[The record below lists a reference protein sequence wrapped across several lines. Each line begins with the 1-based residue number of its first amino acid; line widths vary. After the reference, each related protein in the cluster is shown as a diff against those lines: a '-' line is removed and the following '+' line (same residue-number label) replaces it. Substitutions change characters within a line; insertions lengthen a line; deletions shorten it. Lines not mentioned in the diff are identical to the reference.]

1 LLLQC
6 FSASALYCP
15 LCLLILACDQARRA
29 VLGQPTG
36 RPEMAASSGEK
47 KLQERVPVRHTAW
60 MLANLVVLFLL
71 LALLARRAAAL
82 MQHGAGAGA
91 AWSAALVCEVWFTL
105 MWLLDMNA
113 KWSPARFDTYPENL
127 AERIDE
133 LPAVDMFVTTAD
145 PVLEPP
151 LVTVNTV
158 LSLLAVDYPAAGDKL
173 ACYVSDDGCSPVTF
187 YALRE
192 ATGFASMWVP
202 FCRRHSVA
210 VRAPFRYFSS
220 TPEFGTANHKFLE
233 DWTITKSAY
242 EKLVRRIEDA
252 DERSLL
258 RHGGSDFAEFLDIEH
273 MNHPAII
280 KILWDNSKSRTGE
293 EFPRLIYVSREKSPG
308 YHHHYKA
315 GAMNVL
321 ARVSAVMT
329 NAPIMV
335 NVDCDMFVNNPKAF
349 THAMCLLLGFDDD
362 MYSGFV
368 QAPQMFYG
376 GLKDDPFGNRMEVS
390 FKKMGVGI
398 AGLQGFFYAGTGC
411 FHRRKVIYGMAP
423 DSIGAGRGVTTGLPS
438 YKELQNRFGSSNE
451 LIESARN
458 TISGNQ
464 SAKPIANS
472 RSEVAKEVAACNYED
487 GTRWGQE
494 VGWVYG
500 SMTEDILTGQR
511 IHAAG
516 WRSALMETEPPA
528 FLGCAPIGGPASL
541 TQFKRWA
548 TGLFEILVSK
558 NNPILAATFR
568 RLQFRQCLA
577 YLMVYLWPVKAPFEL
592 CYALL
597 GPYCLLT
604 NRSFLPKASE
614 DGFSI
619 PVALFLTHITYG
631 FMEFMECGLS
641 ARAWWNN
648 YRMRRIT
655 AASACLLAFLAV
667 PLTTLGLSKTVFEVT
682 PKDESTPDGD
692 DGSTGNKADPGRFTF
707 DASPVFIPVTALAML
722 SIVAIAVG
730 LWRQV
735 SGAAKGGASG
745 GGPGIG
751 EFMSCAWL
759 LLCFLPFV
767 RGLVGK
773 GSYGIPWGV
782 KLKAGLLVAMFL
794 HFSKGN

>member
-1 LLLQC
+1 
-6 FSASALYCP
+6 
-15 LCLLILACDQARRA
+15 
-29 VLGQPTG
+29 
-36 RPEMAASSGEK
+36 
-47 KLQERVPVRHTAW
+47 
-60 MLANLVVLFLL
+60 
-71 LALLARRAAAL
+71 
-82 MQHGAGAGA
+82 
-91 AWSAALVCEVWFTL
+91 
-105 MWLLDMNA
+105 MNA
-113 KWSPARFDTYPENL
+113 KWSPVRFNTYPENL

-192 ATGFASMWVP
+192 ATGFRP
-202 FCRRHSVA
+202 H
-210 VRAPFRYFSS
+210 
-220 TPEFGTANHKFLE
+220 FGSANHKFLE
-233 DWTITKSAY
+233 DWTIMKSAY

-252 DERSLL
+252 DARSLL
-258 RHGGSDFAEFLDIEH
+258 HHGGREFAEFLDIEH

-280 KILWDNSKSRTGE
+280 KILWDNSKSRIGE
-293 EFPRLIYVSREKSPG
+293 ELFPRLIYVSREKSPG

-321 ARVSAVMT
+321 VRVSAVMT

-349 THAMCLLLGFDDD
+349 THAMCLLLGFDDE
-362 MYSGFV
+362 MHSGFV
-368 QAPQMFYG
+368 QAPQRFYG
-376 GLKDDPFGNRMEVS
+376 GLNDNPFGNRIVP
-390 FKKMGVGI
+390 FKKFGVGI
-398 AGLQGFFYAGTGC
+398 AGLQGCFYGGTGC

-423 DSIGAGRGVTTGLPS
+423 DSIGTGRGVTTTGSQS
-438 YKELQNRFGSSNE
+438 YKELQNRYGTSKE
-451 LIESARN
+451 LIESAWN

-464 SAKPIANS
+464 SAKPVANS
-472 RSEVAKEVAACNYED
+472 GTEVAKEVAACNYED

-500 SMTEDILTGQR
+500 SVAEDMLTGMR

-516 WRSALMETEPPA
+516 WRSALMDTEPSA
-528 FLGCAPIGGPASL
+528 FLCCLPIGGPASL
-541 TQFKRWA
+541 TQFKRWG
-548 TGLFEILVSK
+548 TGLFEIIVSK
-558 NNPILAATFR
+558 NNPILAAMFR
-568 RLQFRQCLA
+568 CLQFRQCLA
-577 YLMVYLWPVKAPFEL
+577 YLMVCLWPVKALFEI

-619 PVALFLTHITYG
+619 PIALFSTHITYG
-631 FMEFMECGLS
+631 FMEFMEYGLS
-641 ARAWWNN
+641 ARAWWNS
-648 YRMRRIT
+648 YRMRRIAT
-655 AASACLLAFLAV
+655 ASAGLLAFFIV
-667 PLTTLGLSKTVFEVT
+667 PLSTLGLSKIVFEVT
-682 PKDESTPDGD
+682 RKDESTSDD
-692 DGSTGNKADPGRFTF
+692 DGGSTSNKADLGRFTF
-707 DASPVFIPVTALAML
+707 DDSPVFIPVTALGML

-730 LWRQV
+730 SWRQV
-735 SGAAKGGASG
+735 SGSTKGGATG

-759 LLCFLPFV
+759 LLCLFPFV

-794 HFSKGN
+794 HFSGRN

>member
-1 LLLQC
+1 
-6 FSASALYCP
+6 
-15 LCLLILACDQARRA
+15 
-29 VLGQPTG
+29 
-36 RPEMAASSGEK
+36 MAASSGEK
-47 KLQERVPVRHTAW
+47 KLQERVPLGRRAW
-60 MLANLVVLFLL
+60 MLVDIVVLFLL
-71 LALLARRAAAL
+71 LALLAHRAAAL
-82 MQHGAGAGA
+82 MQHGGGAGAGA
-91 AWSAALVCEVWFTL
+91 AWSAALVCEVWLAL

-113 KWSPARFDTYPENL
+113 KWSPARFETYPENL
-127 AERIDE
+127 AERIDD

-158 LSLLAVDYPAAGDKL
+158 LSLLAVDYQAAGDKL

-192 ATGFASMWVP
+192 AIGFARMWVP

-220 TPEFGTANHKFLE
+220 TPEFGTANRKFFD
-233 DWTITKSAY
+233 DWTIMKSAY
-242 EKLVRRIEDA
+242 DKLVRRIENA
-252 DERSLL
+252 DESSLL
-258 RHGGSDFAEFLDIEH
+258 RHGGREFAEFLDIEH

-280 KILWDNSKSRTGE
+280 KILWDNSKSRIGE

-349 THAMCLLLGFDDD
+349 THAMCLLLGFDNE
-362 MYSGFV
+362 MHSGFV
-368 QAPQMFYG
+368 QAPQRFYG
-376 GLKDDPFGNRMEVS
+376 GLKDDPFGNRMEVP
-390 FKKMGVGI
+390 FKKIGVGI

-423 DSIGAGRGVTTGLPS
+423 DSIGAGRGVTTIGSPS
-438 YKELQNRFGSSNE
+438 YKELQNRYGTSKE

-458 TISGNQ
+458 TFSGNQ
-464 SAKPIANS
+464 LAKSVANS
-472 RSEVAKEVAACNYED
+472 RIEVAKEVAACNYED
-487 GTRWGQE
+487 GTHWGQE

-516 WRSALMETEPPA
+516 WRSVLMDTEPSA

-541 TQFKRWA
+541 TQFKRWGI
-548 TGLFEILVSK
+548 GLFEILVSK
-558 NNPILAATFR
+558 NNPILTAMFR

-604 NRSFLPKASE
+604 NQSFLPKASE

-619 PVALFLTHITYG
+619 LIALFLTHITYG
-631 FMEFMECGLS
+631 FIEFMECGLS

-655 AASACLLAFLAV
+655 AASACLLAFFTV

-682 PKDESTPDGD
+682 RKDESKSDVDG
-692 DGSTGNKADPGRFTF
+692 GCMAHNKADLGRFTF

-722 SIVAIAVG
+722 SIIAITVG
-730 LWRQV
+730 SWQQV
-735 SGAAKGGASG
+735 SRYAKGSGATG

-751 EFMSCAWL
+751 EFMSCTWV
-759 LLCFLPFV
+759 LLCLLPFV

-794 HFSKGN
+794 HFCGRN